1 MQISAK
7 FGSQAECTSS
17 SRAGKS
23 LNVLPSSLAPTVFP
37 MMDELI
43 GVSVV
48 HEIGTAPLGKLRT
61 ALQIGNYC
69 VALELTRI

>member
-1 MQISAK
+1 
-7 FGSQAECTSS
+7 
-17 SRAGKS
+17 
-23 LNVLPSSLAPTVFP
+23 

-43 GVSVV
+43 GESVV

-69 VALELTRI
+69 VALELIRI